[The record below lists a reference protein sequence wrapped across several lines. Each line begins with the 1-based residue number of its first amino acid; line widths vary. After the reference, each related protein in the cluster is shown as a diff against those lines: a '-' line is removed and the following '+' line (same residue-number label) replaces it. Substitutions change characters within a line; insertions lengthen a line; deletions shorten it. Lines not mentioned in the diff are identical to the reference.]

1 MAVLRVVTRVL
12 IVLFWSVCTLF
23 LLRAPD
29 FLSKKPASSL
39 TILVWPNILD
49 RDLFSVFEKRTGIKV
64 YVAYFENYEELFVKL
79 KNGGALGYDMV
90 MTSDYMAELLIKE
103 KVLEKLDK
111 KRCPFFDRINR
122 SFLGNYCDPQNDF
135 TVPYALSLYGLGVDL
150 DAFGGVVKD
159 PSWSLLFNTDHVG
172 MPDDAREVIL
182 IAAQYLFGSI
192 DNLTDQK
199 LDQIK
204 TMLREQKK
212 RVEMYTDLRTDYLLF
227 SKTASVVA
235 AMHPDLAHAIK
246 KTSNIKFLLPKEGV
260 FAVLDSMALVK
271 GSVSTDAAYLLLNFL
286 YEQSVMDYY
295 VKEYKFIPAL
305 SDVACPDLQ
314 LGVDE
319 RNIIDSVCFFRN
331 VISPEKLMDCWI
343 SVKS

>member
-1 MAVLRVVTRVL
+1 
-12 IVLFWSVCTLF
+12 
-23 LLRAPD
+23 
-29 FLSKKPASSL
+29 
-39 TILVWPNILD
+39 
-49 RDLFSVFEKRTGIKV
+49 
-64 YVAYFENYEELFVKL
+64 
-79 KNGGALGYDMV
+79 
-90 MTSDYMAELLIKE
+90 
-103 KVLEKLDK
+103 
-111 KRCPFFDRINR
+111 
-122 SFLGNYCDPQNDF
+122 
-135 TVPYALSLYGLGVDL
+135 
-150 DAFGGVVKD
+150 
-159 PSWSLLFNTDHVG
+159 